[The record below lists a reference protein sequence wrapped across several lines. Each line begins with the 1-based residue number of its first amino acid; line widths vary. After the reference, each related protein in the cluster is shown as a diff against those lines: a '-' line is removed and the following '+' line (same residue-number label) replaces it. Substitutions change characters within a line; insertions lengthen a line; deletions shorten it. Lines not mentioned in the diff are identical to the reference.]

1 MHVAPGTRAMKSQVY
16 DRFGGGLIVLIMLTI
31 AVIAGQAQ
39 ENFDGAAATE
49 DPPLR
54 IELSIE
60 LSEVPVAEPGD
71 LPGQ

>member
-1 MHVAPGTRAMKSQVY
+1 MAPGTRAMKSQVY

>member
-1 MHVAPGTRAMKSQVY
+1 MKTQVY

-39 ENFDGAAATE
+39 ANFDDAAAAE
-49 DPPLR
+49 DLPLR

-60 LSEVPVAEPGD
+60 LSEAPVAEPGD

>member
-1 MHVAPGTRAMKSQVY
+1 MAPRTRAMKSQVY

-39 ENFDGAAATE
+39 DNFDGAAATE

-71 LPGQ
+71 SPGQ

>member
-1 MHVAPGTRAMKSQVY
+1 MKSQVY